1 MIALP
6 FAVALIYILTGFIVK
21 KNPRLI
27 AGYEQLLNSVNGELK
42 LKKAG
47 NILFYNLIICA
58 VPNIIFGYLGYYLD
72 WEILFISA
80 LVLPL
85 IIALII
91 SVNKINK
98 L

>member
-6 FAVALIYILTGFIVK
+6 FVLALIYILTGFIVK

-47 NILFYNLIICA
+47 NILFYNLIRCA
-58 VPNIIFGYLGYYLD
+58 VLTIILGCLGYYLD

-80 LVLPL
+80 LILPL
-85 IIALII
+85 VIALII
-91 SVNKINK
+91 SVNRINK

>member
-6 FAVALIYILTGFIVK
+6 IVLALIYILTGLAAK

-27 AGYEQLLNSVNGELK
+27 AGYDQLLNSVNGERK

-47 NILFYNLIICA
+47 NILFYNLTICSVPTIIL
-58 VPNIIFGYLGYYLD
+58 GYLGYFLD
-72 WEILFISA
+72 WKILFISA
-80 LVLPL
+80 LTLPL
-85 IIALII
+85 VIALII
-91 SVNKINK
+91 SVNRINK